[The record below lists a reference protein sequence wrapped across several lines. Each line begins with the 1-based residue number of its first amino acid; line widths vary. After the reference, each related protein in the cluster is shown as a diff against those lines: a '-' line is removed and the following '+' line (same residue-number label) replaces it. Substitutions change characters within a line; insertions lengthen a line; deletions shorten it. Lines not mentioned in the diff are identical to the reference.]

1 MQKGENMGIKDK
13 NNTRKCE
20 REIEKW
26 LKKIDKL
33 DKEIDELAKLRKCQP
48 YNENVSV
55 DNDDEKSNNDT
66 SKNTTDSTTSNSNET
81 SVNSDNIDNSSSDN
95 TAEHTNFQNIS
106 DFVKQQI
113 KLDRTVVS
121 NAMGRA
127 VDAALFKLGIV
138 NDAVRIV
145 AANTIISLQI
155 SNAINDI
162 TDIKGNSMLIRAFG
176 EQVKYSPEMIDAV
189 IELVNSID
197 LNKLSEYT
205 NEELAND
212 NIVAP
217 ILEKYEKK
225 SDKETDK
232 SSMDFSKMIKPIRL
246 GMDFSEFIKSDEE
259 NQSEA
264 KAS

>member
-1 MQKGENMGIKDK
+1 MGIKDK

-33 DKEIDELAKLRKCQP
+33 DKEIDELAKLRKCQQ
-48 YNENVSV
+48 YNENVSA
-55 DNDDEKSNNDT
+55 DNDEKSNNDAP
-66 SKNTTDSTTSNSNET
+66 KNTTNTTASNCNSNEA
-81 SVNSDNIDNSSSDN
+81 SVNSDKIDNSSSDN
-95 TAEHTNFQNIS
+95 TTEHTNFQNIS

-138 NDAVRIV
+138 NDAIRIV

-225 SDKETDK
+225 SESDKDSDK

>member
-1 MQKGENMGIKDK
+1 MGIKDK
-13 NNTRKCE
+13 TMARKCE

-33 DKEIDELAKLRKCQP
+33 DKEIDELAKLRNCKP
-48 YNENVSV
+48 YNENVSS
-55 DNDDEKSNNDT
+55 DNNTKYNDNT
-66 SKNTTDSTTSNSNET
+66 QENTTDTVSANKCNSEET
-81 SVNSDNIDNSSSDN
+81 SINSDNMDSGHLDN
-95 TAEHTNFQNIS
+95 TTEYTNFQNIS

-113 KLDRTVVS
+113 KLDKTVVS
-121 NAMGRA
+121 NAMGKA
-127 VDAALFKLGIV
+127 VDTALFKLGIS
-138 NDAVRIV
+138 NDAIRIA

-162 TDIKGNSMLIRAFG
+162 TDIKGNSVLIRAFG
-176 EQVKYSPEMIDAV
+176 EQVNYSSEIIDAI

-225 SDKETDK
+225 TDKETDK
-232 SSMDFSKMIKPIRL
+232 SNMDFSKMVKPIRL
-246 GMDFSEFIKSDEE
+246 RMDFSEFIKSNTE
-259 NQSEA
+259 NQSEVE
-264 KAS
+264 AS

>member
-1 MQKGENMGIKDK
+1 MGIKDK

-55 DNDDEKSNNDT
+55 DNDEKSNNDAP
-66 SKNTTDSTTSNSNET
+66 KNTTDNTASNSNEA
-81 SVNSDNIDNSSSDN
+81 SVNSDKIDNSSSDN
-95 TAEHTNFQNIS
+95 TTEHTNFQNIS

-138 NDAVRIV
+138 NDAIRIV

-225 SDKETDK
+225 SESDKESDK

>member
-1 MQKGENMGIKDK
+1 MGIKDK
-13 NNTRKCE
+13 TMARKCE

-33 DKEIDELAKLRKCQP
+33 DKEIDELAKLRNCKP
-48 YNENVSV
+48 YNENVSS
-55 DNDDEKSNNDT
+55 DNNTKSNDNT
-66 SKNTTDSTTSNSNET
+66 QENTTDTVSANKCNSEET
-81 SVNSDNIDNSSSDN
+81 SINSDNMDSGHLDN
-95 TAEHTNFQNIS
+95 TTEYTNFQNIS

-113 KLDRTVVS
+113 KLDKTVVS
-121 NAMGRA
+121 NAMGKA
-127 VDAALFKLGIV
+127 VDTALFKLGIS
-138 NDAVRIV
+138 NDAIRIA

-162 TDIKGNSMLIRAFG
+162 TDIKGNSVLIRAFG
-176 EQVKYSPEMIDAV
+176 EQVNYSSEIIDAI

-232 SSMDFSKMIKPIRL
+232 SSMDFSKMVKPIRL
-246 GMDFSEFIKSDEE
+246 RMDFSEFIKSNTE
-259 NQSEA
+259 NQSEV

>member
-1 MQKGENMGIKDK
+1 MGIKDK
-13 NNTRKCE
+13 NNARKCE

-33 DKEIDELAKLRKCQP
+33 DKEIDELAKLRNCQP
-48 YNENVSV
+48 YNENASV
-55 DNDDEKSNNDT
+55 DNDKKSSNDT
-66 SKNTTDSTTSNSNET
+66 SENTTTTSTSNCNSEEA
-81 SVNSDNIDNSSSDN
+81 SAKSDKMDDSSSDN
-95 TAEHTNFQNIS
+95 TTEYTNFQNIS
-106 DFVKQQI
+106 DFVKEQI

-127 VDAALFKLGIV
+127 VDAALLKLGIV
-138 NDAVRIV
+138 NDAIRIV

-212 NIVAP
+212 DIVAP

-246 GMDFSEFIKSDEE
+246 GMDFSEFIKSDTE
-259 NQSEA
+259 NKSEA